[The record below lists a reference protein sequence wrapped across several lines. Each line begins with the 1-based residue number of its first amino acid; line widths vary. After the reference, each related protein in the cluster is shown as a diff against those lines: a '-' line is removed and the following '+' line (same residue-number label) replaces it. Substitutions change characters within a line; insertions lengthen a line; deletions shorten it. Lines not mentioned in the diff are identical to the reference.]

1 MKSQLGAAYIPL
13 RIPLDMRA
21 WIEKEASRTMGS
33 LNNEILRCI
42 RAKMDEQQCER
53 AAG

>member
-1 MKSQLGAAYIPL
+1 MKSQIGAAYLPL
-13 RIPLDMRA
+13 RIPSDMRA

-42 RAKMDEQQCER
+42 RAKMDEQQRER

>member
-1 MKSQLGAAYIPL
+1 MKAPIGAAYIPL
-13 RIPLDMRA
+13 RIPSDMRD

-42 RAKMDEQQCER
+42 RAKMDAEQRER